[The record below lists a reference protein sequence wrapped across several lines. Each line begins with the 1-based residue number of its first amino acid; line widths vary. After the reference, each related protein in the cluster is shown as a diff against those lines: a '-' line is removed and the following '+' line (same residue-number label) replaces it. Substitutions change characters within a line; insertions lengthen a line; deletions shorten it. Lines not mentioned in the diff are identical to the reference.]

1 MEWSRGYGWVRM
13 LHTKRTDRAADTYAD
28 MARNDPL
35 KLRKGNFSDDWWWLQ
50 VESIQEGQFF
60 IFIFFC
66 FFRGGGSSIEH
77 MVVFSIGWGSGILSG
92 SSPHQ
97 IGKPIRDL
105 AVSHHPPPQT
115 LSFHPGNA
123 VPLLYWADHG
133 MGPDCTIKCKLCIIP
148 AGSLHDFDSQRLN
161 ITVIAQ
167 GHL

>member
-13 LHTKRTDRAADTYAD
+13 LHTKRTDRAADTYTD
-28 MARNDPL
+28 MARYDPL
-35 KLRKGNFSDDWWWLQ
+35 KLRKKKFSVSTMRRGDDYRPILNWHSRWPISYFYL
-50 VESIQEGQFF
+50 GFF
-60 IFIFFC
+60 
-66 FFRGGGSSIEH
+66 SVEH

-97 IGKPIRDL
+97 ISKPIRDL

-133 MGPDCTIKCKLCIIP
+133 MGPDCTIKRKLCIIP